1 MQYGIKKMAK
11 TSTTTRLAYQNEIQ
25 SWYTKSFIISSLD
38 FLKVTFVQADME
50 KTLKLWV
57 GAVS

>member
-1 MQYGIKKMAK
+1 MAK

-50 KTLKLWV
+50 KTIKLCV
-57 GAVS
+57 GTVS

>member
-1 MQYGIKKMAK
+1 MAK

-38 FLKVTFVQADME
+38 FLKVTFVG
-50 KTLKLWV
+50 LKRYNAWYV
-57 GAVS
+57 YDDRVD